1 MRSTGSPR
9 TVGPRAGGDGPP
21 SGATGAGRRS
31 NRSPANPPL
40 TPIPRSTGE
49 YRENFTLEGIQK
61 PFPIPNT
68 AESLVFSAQFPTPCN
83 RKSIRTIRDFIRENR
98 ESSWFTAWCH
108 LKKSPSR
115 DPKTILKGNPILPC
129 EPEAPVEPG
138 AVHVLEGGRG
148 NIAPASNDTGFDWRH
163 AAVASAWRDTHN
175 AAMTP
180 MQAP

>member
-21 SGATGAGRRS
+21 SGAAGAGRRS

-40 TPIPRSTGE
+40 TPIPRSTGRIPGKFHSRRDSE
-49 YRENFTLEGIQK
+49 A
-61 PFPIPNT
+61 FPIPNT

-83 RKSIRTIRDFIRENR
+83 RESIRTIRDFIRENR
-98 ESSWFTAWCH
+98 EPGRFTAWCH

-115 DPKTILKGNPILPC
+115 DPETILKGNPILPY

-138 AVHVLEGGRG
+138 TVHVLEGGRG